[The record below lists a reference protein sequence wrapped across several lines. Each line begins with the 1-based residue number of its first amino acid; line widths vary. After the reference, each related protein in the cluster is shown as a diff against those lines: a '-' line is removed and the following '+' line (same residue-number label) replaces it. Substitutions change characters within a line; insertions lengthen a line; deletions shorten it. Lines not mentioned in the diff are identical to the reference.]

1 MTLLVLVAA
10 LGKKITLIKI
20 IMIRLLTCVM
30 LCTWCNL
37 TFAQEEPM
45 SIKDFQGIWQGNEP
59 IGHEEDDRTTNYL
72 VYKDNKMLYI
82 NTAMDD
88 VFSVMNFGLW
98 SGANVPKS
106 CRELKTKGTKYYQC
120 MGSLE
125 PDKFHV
131 AFYSDTELEYA
142 NNTVFIKLALPDK
155 LLLRYLKKRG
165 IKDNRDYIKELL
177 GISFK
182 KIKEPKVMIYS
193 SINQISKAY
202 LLQNDEVEVLE
213 TKDSWIRIRYYGTK
227 VTEGWIKANQ
237 IQ

>member
-1 MTLLVLVAA
+1 
-10 LGKKITLIKI
+10 
-20 IMIRLLTCVM
+20 MIRLLLCMM
-30 LCTWCNL
+30 LCTWWNW
-37 TFAQEEPM
+37 TFAQKEPM
-45 SIKDFQGIWQGNEP
+45 SIKDFQGVWQGNEP
-59 IGHEEDDRTTNYL
+59 IGNEEVDRTTRYL
-72 VYKDNKMLYI
+72 IYKDNKVLDCDI
-82 NTAMDD
+82 SIVQLIGVT
-88 VFSVMNFGLW
+88 NFGLW
-98 SGANVPKS
+98 SGANDPKS
-106 CRELKTKGTKYYQC
+106 CRELKAKGTKYYEC
-120 MGSLE
+120 MGSAE
-125 PDKFHV
+125 PDEFNV

-193 SINQISKAY
+193 SISQISKAY